1 MCQTT
6 KKLFFI
12 GCFTLWSLCSWG
24 QNEIHFES
32 ISTCAVLEASSS
44 IEATR
49 KKAIQALKVKA
60 LQDAG
65 VAELITS
72 NQYLEVNNNEVSN
85 TDKYYESTFSDLR
98 GEVSAF
104 SLLKFTQ
111 SIGEGGEILI
121 CAHANVSVIKY
132 EELERVGPKFQVLGL
147 QNRYKSLE
155 RLSFN
160 LSVNQDGY
168 FWVFLID
175 DQENYSLLYPT
186 NQNHDNF
193 ILKDNSKLL
202 PGSTVYWQLNTNG
215 KAEEKN
221 ALLVVGHHENIPIN
235 AKAISD
241 FNDWAKWYKELDYIK
256 KSKQIFNFI
265 IYRP

>member
-1 MCQTT
+1 MYQTT
-6 KKLFFI
+6 KKLFFV
-12 GCFTLWSLCSWG
+12 GCFTLWSVYSWG
-24 QNEIHFES
+24 QKEIHFES

-44 IEATR
+44 VETTR

-72 NQYLEVNNNEVSN
+72 NQYLEVNNNELSN

-186 NQNHDNF
+186 NQNQDNF
-193 ILKDNSKLL
+193 ILKDNRKLL
-202 PGSTVYWQLNTNG
+202 PGSSVYWQLNTNG

-235 AKAISD
+235 ANAISN
-241 FNDWAKWYKELDYIK
+241 FNDWAKWYKELNHRK
-256 KSKQIFNFI
+256 KSKQLFNFI

>member
-1 MCQTT
+1 M
-6 KKLFFI
+6 
-12 GCFTLWSLCSWG
+12 
-24 QNEIHFES
+24 
-32 ISTCAVLEASSS
+32 
-44 IEATR
+44 
-49 KKAIQALKVKA
+49 
-60 LQDAG
+60 
-65 VAELITS
+65 
-72 NQYLEVNNNEVSN
+72 NNNEVSN

-132 EELERVGPKFQVLGL
+132 DELEREGPKVQVLGL
-147 QNRYKSLE
+147 QNRYQSSDL
-155 RLSFN
+155 LSFN

-186 NQNHDNF
+186 NQNQDNF
-193 ILKDNSKLL
+193 ILKDNNKFL
-202 PGSTVYWQLNTNG
+202 PGSSVYWQLNTNG

-235 AKAISD
+235 AEAISN
-241 FNDWAKWYKELDYIK
+241 FNDWANWYKELDHRK

>member
-1 MCQTT
+1 MFQQT
-6 KKLFFI
+6 KRLFLFS
-12 GCFTLWSLCSWG
+12 CFTLLSISSWA
-24 QNEIHFES
+24 QKEIHFDS
-32 ISTCAVLEASSS
+32 ISTCSVLEPSSS
-44 IEATR
+44 VETTR
-49 KKAIQALKVKA
+49 EKAIQALKVKA

-85 TDKYYESTFSDLR
+85 KDKYYESTFSDLR

-104 SLLKFTQ
+104 ALLNFSQ

-132 EELERVGPKFQVLGL
+132 DELDREGPKIQVLGL
-147 QNRYKSLE
+147 QNRYQSSD

-160 LSVNQDGY
+160 LSINQDGY

-186 NQNHDNF
+186 AQKQDNF
-193 ILKDNSKLL
+193 ILKDKRISL
-202 PGSTVYWQLNTNG
+202 PGDAVYWQLNTNG
-215 KAEEKN
+215 VSEEKN
-221 ALLVVGHHENIPIN
+221 ALLIIGHHENI
-235 AKAISD
+235 AISPETVSN
-241 FNDWAKWYKELDYIK
+241 FNDWASWYKKLDYRK
-256 KSKQIFNFI
+256 KSKQVFNFI